1 MIRTA
6 FCALMLACALTAPGL
21 ADAARVEALAT
32 RIAPEAERRADVY
45 KSAPAAPADAPSPGD
60 ALLADLTDFALAARA
75 LSQEIEASGGPQDL
89 RCIFRGM
96 SGDVTDRITALDAA
110 QTRADLSRAYTEIA
124 RLAGQAQRIA
134 SDPDLAAASA
144 PAPCMG
150 G

>member
-6 FCALMLACALTAPGL
+6 LCVLMLACAFTAPSL
-21 ADAARVEALAT
+21 ADAARVEALSA
-32 RIAPEAERRADVY
+32 RIAPEAELRADLY
-45 KSAPAAPADAPSPGD
+45 KSAPAAPADAPAPGD

-75 LSQEIEASGGPQDL
+75 LSQEIEESGGPQDL

-134 SDPDLAAASA
+134 SDPELAGETA
-144 PAPCMG
+144 APCG
-150 G
+150 AD